1 MTATTLS
8 LSFKSKFSLYSFLP
22 PPPHEPIE
30 SFMQRLLML
39 KISIAVKPSITLS
52 LTAILVLYMA

>member
-8 LSFKSKFSLYSFLP
+8 LSFKSKFSLYSF

>member
-8 LSFKSKFSLYSFLP
+8 LSLKSKFSLYSFL